1 MSLIMRDAFG
11 KKLAELGAANK
22 KLVVLDA
29 DVSGSTKSGIFAQA
43 FPDRFFNCGVAEGNM
58 AGVAAGLAASGFH
71 PVINAFAIFVALK
84 CTDQIRHDFCYNK
97 LPVII
102 AGAYGGLSDSYD
114 GASHQS
120 IADIAIL
127 RSLPNMEVI
136 VPGDNKQAELA
147 LEYAVSQ
154 KHPVYIRLTRN
165 DTADISVSNGFGT
178 KAPILL
184 KSGSDVTV
192 AATGLASQLALDA
205 AALLEKEGVSAEVF
219 SAPFVKPIEGTAL
232 ETSVR
237 KTGRLVTVEEHS
249 VVGGFGSACLEKL
262 AKSGVQFSWLPI
274 GVQDT
279 FGDTGAYDELLAAY
293 GLSARAI
300 ADAVKRPIPRAAAS
314 GNM

>member
-1 MSLIMRDAFG
+1 MSVTMRDAFG
-11 KKLAELGAANK
+11 NKLAELGAVNK

-29 DVSGSTKSGIFAQA
+29 DVAGSTKSGIFAQA

-58 AGVAAGLAASGFH
+58 AGVAAGLAVAGLH
-71 PVINAFAIFVALK
+71 PVINAFAIFIALK
-84 CTDQIRHDFCYNK
+84 CADQIRHDFCYNK

-102 AGAYGGLSDSYD
+102 AGAYSGLSDSFD

-147 LEYAVSQ
+147 LEYALRQ
-154 KHPVYIRLTRN
+154 KRPVYIRLTRN
-165 DTADISVSNGFGT
+165 DTRDIPRFDGFAS

-184 KSGSDVTV
+184 RDGADLTI
-192 AATGLASQLALDA
+192 AATGLAAQISLDA
-205 AALLEKEGVSAEVF
+205 AALLEKNGVNAEVF
-219 SAPFVKPIEGTAL
+219 SVPFVKPIEGMAL
-232 ETSVR
+232 EASVR
-237 KTGRLVTVEEHS
+237 KTGRLITVEEHS

-262 AKSGVQFSWLPI
+262 AKNGIQFSYLPV

-293 GLSARAI
+293 GLSAQGVAE
-300 ADAVKRPIPRAAAS
+300 AARKIIQKQTRTEW
-314 GNM
+314 N

>member
-1 MSLIMRDAFG
+1 MRDAFG
-11 KKLAELGAANK
+11 KKLAELGGVNN

-29 DVSGSTKSGIFAQA
+29 DVSGSTKSGIFAQM

-58 AGVAAGLAASGFH
+58 AGVAAGLAAEGFH
-71 PVINAFAIFVALK
+71 PVINAFAIFAALK

-97 LPVII
+97 LPVVI
-102 AGAYGGLSDSYD
+102 AGAYGGLSDSFD

-136 VPGDNKQAELA
+136 VPGDNRQAELA
-147 LEYAVSQ
+147 LEYALSQ
-154 KHPVYIRLTRN
+154 KRPVYVRLTRN
-165 DTADISVSNGFGT
+165 ETADIPTSEGFAS

-184 KSGSDVTV
+184 KSGADLTI
-192 AATGLASQLALDA
+192 AATGLASQIALNA
-205 AALLEKEGVSAEVF
+205 ATLLEKDGINAEVF
-219 SAPFVKPIEGTAL
+219 SVPFVKPIGGMVL
-232 ETSVR
+232 ETSVK

-262 AKSGVQFSWLPI
+262 AKRGVHFSYLPI

-293 GLSARAI
+293 GLSAEAV
-300 ADAVKRPIPRAAAS
+300 ADAVKQTAKK
-314 GNM
+314 